1 MLSSERRI
9 AGDREDIVRASAL
22 CLVGLWFLGLPSMW
36 GQVGSV
42 ASASAAREAHIA
54 VQMRDTSGEPVRRL
68 EARNFRVKVVGG
80 GVSTGTQV
88 KVEGVRDQGSHGS
101 GVPTKLLVV
110 LLTSDAEAVRQL
122 PEKLD
127 ELWKADWTVS
137 VLDEQGAQTPYVF
150 SSAELRKE
158 LAHKGQTHRSIN
170 LAAARLTRFAGRRVV
185 FLVTEPGVPPGDVI
199 RAEALLPGISVY
211 HIGGDPWNQVY
222 AAGAYDAGSSFLS
235 STSSNEAV
243 SSVAGGSGAPV
254 FQRVRGR
261 ETEERTLRGAI
272 HDALLD
278 GYGYYDLTVNM
289 PANVSRLEMAVDV
302 SVPGQSYSIYAQPYV
317 TQGRA
322 PQLSVVGAKR

>member
-1 MLSSERRI
+1 
-9 AGDREDIVRASAL
+9 VRAGAF
-22 CLVGLWFLGLPSMW
+22 CLIGCWVLGFPSMW

-42 ASASAAREAHIA
+42 ALAPAATEAHIA
-54 VQMRDTSGEPVRRL
+54 VQVRDTAGDPVRRL
-68 EARNFRVKVVGG
+68 EARNFHVKLMAG

-88 KVEGVRDQGSHGS
+88 KVEGVRDRGHGT

-110 LLTSDAEAVRQL
+110 LLTSDAEVVRQL
-122 PEKLD
+122 PDKLD
-127 ELWKADWTVS
+127 AVWKANWKVS
-137 VLDEQGAQTPYVF
+137 VLDEQGVQTPYV
-150 SSAELRKE
+150 SSLPELKRE
-158 LAHKGQTHRSIN
+158 LAHTGQTHRSIN
-170 LAAARLTRFAGRRVV
+170 LAVARLTRFAGRRVV

-199 RAEALLPGISVY
+199 RAESLLPGISVY
-211 HIGGDPWNQVY
+211 HVGGDLWNQVY

-235 STSSNEAV
+235 STSSNDAV

-278 GYGYYDLTVNM
+278 GYGYYDLTVNL

-302 SVPGQSYSIYAQPYV
+302 SVPGESYSIYAQPYV
-317 TQGRA
+317 EQGIA

>member
-1 MLSSERRI
+1 MLFSERRI
-9 AGDREDIVRASAL
+9 AGDREDIVRASAF
-22 CLVGLWFLGLPSMW
+22 CLVGLWVLGLPSMW

-42 ASASAAREAHIA
+42 ASAATEAHIA
-54 VQMRDTSGEPVRRL
+54 VQMRDTSGEPLRRL
-68 EARNFRVKVVGG
+68 EARNFRVKVVAG

-88 KVEGVRDQGSHGS
+88 KVEGVRDQGSHGT

-122 PEKLD
+122 PDKLD
-127 ELWKADWTVS
+127 ALWKADWKVS
-137 VLDEQGAQTPYVF
+137 VLDEQGVQTPYV
-150 SSAELRKE
+150 SSSVELRKE
-158 LAHKGQTHRSIN
+158 LAHQGQTHRDIN

-185 FLVTEPGVPPGDVI
+185 FLVTEPGVSLSDVI
-199 RAEALLPGISVY
+199 LAEALLPGISVY
-211 HIGGDPWNQVY
+211 HVGGDPWNQVR

-261 ETEERTLRGAI
+261 ESEERTLRGAI
-272 HDALLD
+272 HDALRD
-278 GYGYYDLTVNM
+278 GYGYYDLTVNL
-289 PANVSRLEMAVDV
+289 PADVTRLELGVDV
-302 SVPGQSYSIYAQPYV
+302 SVPGGSYSIYAQPYV
-317 TQGRA
+317 EQGRT